1 MVEANYKKYLETQNG
16 KSAPQN
22 DDDDLGDLTI
32 EVISN

>member
-1 MVEANYKKYLETQNG
+1 MAEANYTKYLETQND

-22 DDDDLGDLTI
+22 DDDLGDLTI